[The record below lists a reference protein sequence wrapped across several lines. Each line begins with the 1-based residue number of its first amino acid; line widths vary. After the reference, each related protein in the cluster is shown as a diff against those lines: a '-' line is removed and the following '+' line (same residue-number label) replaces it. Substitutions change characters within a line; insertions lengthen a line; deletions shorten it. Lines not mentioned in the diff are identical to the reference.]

1 MKPIFQ
7 INIILF
13 LFSIL
18 FSCTKNEETP
28 FEIERF
34 WVYGLMISCN
44 SDPSSKLCYLISRT
58 DTHEAAKWELLEY
71 PIKGFE
77 LESGYFFH
85 LEVKVTKVPGL
96 KPSSPPITTYTLS
109 KSISKIKDEAF
120 KLNGEWKLFDLPQFE
135 EIKLISEFPKFVY
148 FIPHNRWLLTS
159 YACNSG
165 YLNVGNITED
175 KINFLGGPFTL
186 KICFPDIDNYSETL
200 EKEFFQRIFNSKKY
214 ELESDRWFL
223 KDEFDNVLIVFLRN
237 N

>member
-1 MKPIFQ
+1 MKPTFQ
-7 INIILF
+7 IPIILF

-18 FSCTKNEETP
+18 FSCNKNEETP

-58 DTHEAAKWELLEY
+58 DTHESAKWELLEY

-96 KPSSPPITTYTLS
+96 KPSSPQIITYTLF
-109 KSISKIKDEAF
+109 KSLSKIKDEAF
-120 KLNGEWKLFDLPQFE
+120 KLGGVWKLHDLPQFE
-135 EIKLISEFPKFVY
+135 EIKLISEFPKFVL
-148 FIPHNRWLLTS
+148 FIPQNRWLSTL

-214 ELESDRWFL
+214 ELEGDRWFL